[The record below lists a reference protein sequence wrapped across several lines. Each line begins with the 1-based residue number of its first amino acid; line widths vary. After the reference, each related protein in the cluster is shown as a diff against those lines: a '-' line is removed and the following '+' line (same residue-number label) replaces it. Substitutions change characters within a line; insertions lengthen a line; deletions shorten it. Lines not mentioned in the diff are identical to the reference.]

1 MVRRSTIG
9 YCIFVEGNQVSWKSK
24 KQNCVNRSVA
34 QAECEILWVLQLLK
48 EAGFKNLLLAK
59 FWCENQAAIHIAFNL
74 RFHELTK
81 HIEIDCHFIC
91 EKIQQ
96 RIISTG
102 HVKTGEQSGDI
113 FTKALNETWVDYI
126 CYKLGM
132 INIFAPI

>member
-1 MVRRSTIG
+1 M
-9 YCIFVEGNQVSWKSK
+9 SWKSK

-102 HVKTGEQSGDI
+102 HVKTREQSGGY
-113 FTKALNETWVDYI
+113 LY
-126 CYKLGM
+126 
-132 INIFAPI
+132 